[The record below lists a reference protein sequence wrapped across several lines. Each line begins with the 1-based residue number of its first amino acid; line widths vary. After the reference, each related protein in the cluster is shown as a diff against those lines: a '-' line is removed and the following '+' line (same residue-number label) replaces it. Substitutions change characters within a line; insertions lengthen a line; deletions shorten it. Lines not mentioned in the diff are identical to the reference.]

1 MSIKDFFVKE
11 KPVFTGISRGLGG
24 FGFGVA
30 AASSG
35 SEGNLDA
42 SGGVIYTNGTKTIHR
57 FAASGSFVVDSGS
70 VSNAEV
76 LVIGGGGSGGAD
88 SGAGGGAGA
97 VLYGTSIPLAPGTY
111 TVTVGDGGDDS
122 TGYFTAPAAT
132 WNANKGG
139 GNSQITHPGGNIIGG
154 GGNPGGVANPNP
166 YTASPV
172 MAGNGGLLGSNGG
185 AAVSATT
192 SPTRLSNAALT
203 TPYPTPSTG
212 SYTVYRNQGGDAGDP
227 SITNLWAG
235 AGGGGAGG
243 AGDSS
248 SNPGGDAGNGGAGV
262 NLAPV
267 IPWIP
272 GASTYNYEGVSGV
285 FAGGGGAGSP
295 DNGSGSLGGSAG
307 SGGGGR
313 GGSEP
318 GQVPSRGGYVGRHG
332 TGSGGGGGDGTGADG
347 GAGGGNG
354 VVYIAYDTADA
365 VTDTES
371 ATVAATGGAAT
382 YTYNGYKVHVFT
394 STTPAP
400 FNVSTAGHCH
410 VILVGGGGAGGRNEA
425 GGGGAGGYIDI
436 SGLYVPAADHTV
448 TIGRGGNVP
457 EGMDGVDSSLGSL
470 LTAKGGGQGGQYPGG
485 WGSGGGSAGGAAA
498 GPGTQYGGATPG
510 PGLEKLQTYQS
521 GDSGAFGYG
530 NNGGT
535 GSGTTP
541 YLCGGGGGAGGEGMN
556 GGAVGHGGHGGTGKQ
571 APSIFRD
578 PSNPYGYP
586 GPSPG
591 GFWFAGGGGGGS
603 SSGND
608 GTGGG
613 PGGPYAGAGNGSN
626 NPADN
631 IPTTLASANSGSG
644 GGGFGNLSGVPDA
657 SGAGGSGICLIAYK
671 V

>member
-1 MSIKDFFVKE
+1 MLNKWFKKE
-11 KPVFTGISRGLGG
+11 KPVFTGITRGVGG

-30 AASSG
+30 ASSGGG

-42 SGGVIYTNGTKTIHR
+42 SGGVIYTNGSKTIHR

-111 TVTVGDGGDDS
+111 TVTVGDGGED
-122 TGYFTAPAAT
+122 AT
-132 WNANKGG
+132 DYYSGPEANWNAAKGG

-154 GGNPGGVANPNP
+154 GGNPAGVANPNP

-172 MAGNGGLLGSNGG
+172 MAGNGGLFGSNGG

-203 TPYPTPSTG
+203 SSYPTPSTG

-227 SITNLWAG
+227 GISNLWAG

-248 SNPGGDAGNGGAGV
+248 SNPGGDAGAGGAGI

-267 IPWIP
+267 VPWIP
-272 GASTYNYEGVSGV
+272 GSSTINYEGVSGV
-285 FAGGGGAGSP
+285 FAGGGGAGCP
-295 DNGSGSLGGSAG
+295 DNGTGNDGGAGG
-307 SGGGGR
+307 SGGGGK

-318 GQVPSRGGYVGRHG
+318 AIAPSRRGYVGRHG
-332 TGSGGGGGDGTGADG
+332 TGSGGGGGDGTGSDG

-365 VTDTES
+365 VTNTET
-371 ATVAATGGAAT
+371 AVVAAAGGAANF
-382 YTYNGYKVHVFT
+382 TYNGYKIHVFT

-400 FNVSTAGHCH
+400 FNVTTAGYCH
-410 VILVGGGGAGGRNEA
+410 VFMVGGGGSGARNEA
-425 GGGGAGGYIDI
+425 GGGGAGGLIDI
-436 SGLYVPAADHTV
+436 SGFYIPAADHTV
-448 TIGRGGNVP
+448 TVGAGGSGDAN
-457 EGMDGVDSSLGSL
+457 DGSDSLLGSL
-470 LTAKGGGQGGQYPGG
+470 LTAKGGGGGGPYPNSPGSAGG
-485 WGSGGGSAGGAAA
+485 SAGGGSAGGD
-498 GPGTQYGGATPG
+498 TIGGATPA
-510 PGLEKLQTYQS
+510 PGEKELQSFQP

-530 NNGGT
+530 NDGGT
-535 GSGTTP
+535 GAPGSSP
-541 YLCGGGGGAGGEGMN
+541 YLAGGGGGAGGAGQP
-556 GGAVGHGGHGGTGKQ
+556 GPARPGGGHGGLGKQ

-586 GPSPG
+586 GPSAG

-603 SSGND
+603 STGPD
-608 GTGGG
+608 GSGGG
-613 PGGPYAGAGNGSN
+613 PGGPYAGAGNGSQ
-626 NPADN
+626 NPTDN
-631 IPTTLASANSGSG
+631 VPTTFASANSGSG
-644 GGGFGNLSGVPDA
+644 GGGFGNLSNVPTSA
-657 SGAGGSGICLIAYK
+657 GKGGSGIVMIAYK

>member
-185 AAVSATT
+185 AAVSSTT

-332 TGSGGGGGDGTGADG
+332 TGSGGGGGDGTSTEG
-347 GAGGGNG
+347 GGGGGNG

-571 APSIFRD
+571 APSI
-578 PSNPYGYP
+578 
-586 GPSPG
+586 
-591 GFWFAGGGGGGS
+591 
-603 SSGND
+603 
-608 GTGGG
+608 
-613 PGGPYAGAGNGSN
+613 
-626 NPADN
+626 
-631 IPTTLASANSGSG
+631 
-644 GGGFGNLSGVPDA
+644 
-657 SGAGGSGICLIAYK
+657 
-671 V
+671 